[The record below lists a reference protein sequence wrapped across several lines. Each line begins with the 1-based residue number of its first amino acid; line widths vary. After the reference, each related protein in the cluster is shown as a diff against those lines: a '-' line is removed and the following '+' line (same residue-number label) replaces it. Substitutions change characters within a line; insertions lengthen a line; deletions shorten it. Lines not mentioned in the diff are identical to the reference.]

1 MFEARVPRD
10 LTAIPHD
17 QSNPNPW
24 LALYLDDSIPIE
36 ETAKAALL
44 RGNDSYSRRFFLPA
58 CRPFIFVFF
67 VLVQVFRRFFQSWP
81 NMPKTLH
88 GLIHWGLRTFASPDA
103 NYLILRHF
111 NIGTEILAFIRAN
124 VPGADEAVRT
134 VPLRP
139 SKLADLKDNTFL
151 QHDLNVYNF
160 IIGLNR
166 CLKESGRELEPPARL
181 DFSAISDAPFAFE
194 DLPSGK
200 RNFVDVQTAIE
211 FYTPVY
217 ALFLARRDF
226 VRAANSLQLD
236 ETFAIYVARLL
247 GSDYHLAFIKNQHPM
262 VPLSPFQAGFRLMMH
277 GYDAEA
283 LHGYLRRLKR
293 MQAEADA
300 AAA

>member
-1 MFEARVPRD
+1 MSEARLAPD
-10 LTAIPHD
+10 LAAIPHD
-17 QSNPNPW
+17 LDDPNPW
-24 LALYLDDSIPIE
+24 MALYLDDSIPFE
-36 ETAKAALL
+36 PSAKAALL

-67 VLVQVFRRFFQSWP
+67 LVVQVLRRFFLTWP
-81 NMPKTLH
+81 HMPVTLH
-88 GLIHWGLRTFASPDA
+88 RLIHWGLKTFASPDA

-111 NIGTEILAFIRAN
+111 NIGTEILGFIRDN
-124 VPGADEAVRT
+124 VPGAQVRT
-134 VPLRP
+134 VALRP
-139 SKLADLKDNTFL
+139 RKLEDLKGNVFL

-160 IIGLNR
+160 IIDLNR
-166 CLKESGRELEPPARL
+166 HLRETGAELEPPARL
-181 DFSAISDAPFAFE
+181 NFDAISDEPFAFE
-194 DLPSGK
+194 PLPSRR

-236 ETFAIYVARLL
+236 ETFAIYVARIL
-247 GSDYHLAFIKNQHPM
+247 GSDFHMSLIKNHHPM
-262 VPLSPFQAGFRLMMH
+262 VPLSPMQAGFRLMMH

-293 MQAEADA
+293 AQIA
-300 AAA
+300 AAGG